1 MKKILM
7 LFFLIIP
14 VNIYAENTS
23 LDAAVYE
30 VMRIGFMLPPADLKW
45 NDTSANSNYT
55 DIKAKVRKQLQDAL
69 MLNKK
74 YPDIPNNQK
83 NNLLFRQKHLTLE

>member
-74 YPDIPNNQK
+74 
-83 NNLLFRQKHLTLE
+83 